1 MAGRVTMAD
10 VAAAAGVSAKT
21 VSNVLGDRGGYSP
34 ETGARVLAAVA
45 GLGYRLNADARALR
59 SRRSGVI
66 ALALPTLRQPMYAAL
81 AQAVLTIV
89 TKHAPEFDGATMEMR
104 PSSTGKY
111 ISLTCTITATSK
123 PQLDAL
129 YRELSGHPMVKVV
142 L

>member
-66 ALALPTLRQPMYAAL
+66 ALALPYVPYSSVLGFVPLPAPLLMAVIGLTLLYVLVTELAKRRFYARMGDDRARQAGAAPMSA
-81 AQAVLTIV
+81 
-89 TKHAPEFDGATMEMR
+89 
-104 PSSTGKY
+104 S
-111 ISLTCTITATSK
+111 
-123 PQLDAL
+123 
-129 YRELSGHPMVKVV
+129 
-142 L
+142 